1 MTKQLNLFTD
11 GAQLRDLGIQQALT
25 HADEVCEKWSEKA
38 FRFLQWYIQHN
49 KEFMTED
56 VRVASRVLV
65 EAPPS
70 ERAWGGV
77 IVRACKAGLIR
88 SIGYKHVKNP
98 KAHMTGAA
106 VWGVIKKY

>member
-1 MTKQLNLFTD
+1 MSKQLNLFTD

-77 IVRACKAGLIR
+77 IVRACKAGLI
-88 SIGYKHVKNP
+88 KHNGHGKVSNPNAHCAFAVK
-98 KAHMTGAA
+98 
-106 VWGVIKKY
+106 WIVI

>member
-1 MTKQLNLFTD
+1 MGKQLDIFTD
-11 GAQLRDLGIQQALT
+11 GRIMRDAGIAQAIT

-38 FRFLQWYIQHN
+38 YRFLQWYLQHH

-56 VRVASRVLV
+56 VRKAS
-65 EAPPS
+65 EYIIEIPPS

-88 SIGYKHVKNP
+88 QIGYRKVTNAR
-98 KAHMTGAA
+98 AHCANAA
-106 VWGVIKKY
+106 RWEAVNNI